1 MKSTANSAAS
11 AQAAAVPTAS
21 TVLTVSKAEESKPK
35 TETAT
40 QTTLLLPAEKT
51 PPTGTKEIST
61 SSILEKAE
69 KLHLLKN
76 KYEELNNKRKS
87 LDLFELSH
95 DKDNAQMQLAD
106 ANGLS
111 FESSN
116 PRCIKKVIEIWKEEY
131 STAIEE
137 TEKQM
142 RLLIG
147 A

>member
-40 QTTLLLPAEKT
+40 QTTLLPPIEKPMPA
-51 PPTGTKEIST
+51 GTKEIST
-61 SSILEKAE
+61 SSIMEKAD

-76 KYEELNNKRKS
+76 KYEKLNGKRKD
-87 LDLFELSH
+87 LDLFDLSH
-95 DKDNAQMQLAD
+95 DKDNAQMQLVD
-106 ANGLS
+106 VNGLS
-111 FESSN
+111 FQSSN

-131 STAIEE
+131 SIAIDE
-137 TEKQM
+137 TEKKM
-142 RLLIG
+142 RLFFG

>member
-21 TVLTVSKAEESKPK
+21 TVLTVSKTEESKPK

-40 QTTLLLPAEKT
+40 QTTLLLPAENT
-51 PPTGTKEIST
+51 HTTEAKEIPT
-61 SSILEKAE
+61 SSLLEKAE
-69 KLHLLKN
+69 KLHLLKK
-76 KYEELNNKRKS
+76 KYDELNNKRKS

>member
-1 MKSTANSAAS
+1 
-11 AQAAAVPTAS
+11 
-21 TVLTVSKAEESKPK
+21 
-35 TETAT
+35 
-40 QTTLLLPAEKT
+40 
-51 PPTGTKEIST
+51 
-61 SSILEKAE
+61 
-69 KLHLLKN
+69 
-76 KYEELNNKRKS
+76 
-87 LDLFELSH
+87 
-95 DKDNAQMQLAD
+95 MQLAD